1 MSMMFFVERD
11 IAIDLGSDNT
21 LVYVSGKGIRLREPT
36 IVAVDRQDGRMLK
49 IGEEARKMLINATG
63 NKDLLMGIATSA
75 GSSFAE
81 IINEVL
87 Q

>member
-1 MSMMFFVERD
+1 MILIQVKLAGLYQD
-11 IAIDLGSDNT
+11 C
-21 LVYVSGKGIRLREPT
+21 GKKEMLEAALRKASRLAAET
-36 IVAVDRQDGRMLK
+36 DAQEVGATADFLQI
-49 IGEEARKMLINATG
+49 EEARKMLINATG

-81 IINEVL
+81 VINEVL